1 MLVLSSIDSVRSH
14 RSSLP
19 KGTRVGFVPT
29 MGYLHDGHGRLI
41 QASKKNNDLT
51 VVSIFVNP
59 LQFGP
64 KEDLANYPRDIERDK
79 QRLETEGVDVLFL
92 PSVESMYPELMNGLL
107 TRVAVDEAFSSRA
120 CGAFRPD
127 HFEGVATVVL
137 KLFNIVAPCNAYFGL
152 KDYQQFVL
160 IMRMIDDFNLDVRI
174 HGLPTLR
181 ENDGLAMSSRNSYLS
196 PDDRALAPM
205 INKTLHEM
213 LTLLRDGASIADGAR
228 IFESQLSTISTRF
241 RVQYLEVYDRSFE
254 PVSTIVEGERVLVT
268 AVYLGDV
275 RLIDNLLF

>member
-1 MLVLSSIDSVRSH
+1 MGFLH
-14 RSSLP
+14 QGHFSL
-19 KGTRVGFVPT
+19 
-29 MGYLHDGHGRLI
+29 I
-41 QASKKNNDLT
+41 NASQNDNEVT
-51 VVSIFVNP
+51 IVSIFVNP

-64 KEDLANYPRDIERDK
+64 KEDLANYPRDLERDK
-79 QRLETEGVDVLFL
+79 QRLEAEGVDVLFL

-127 HFEGVATVVL
+127 HFEGVATVIL

-160 IMRMIDDFNLDVRI
+160 IKRMIDDFNLDI
-174 HGLPTLR
+174 SIQGLPTLR
-181 ENDGLAMSSRNSYLS
+181 EPDGLAMSSRNTYLNAE
-196 PDDRALAPM
+196 DRALAPM
-205 INKTLHEM
+205 VNMMLHKI
-213 LTLLRDGASIADGAR
+213 LPLLREGGSIADGR
-228 IFESQLSTISTRF
+228 VVFESQLSAISPRF
-241 RVQYLEVYDRSFE
+241 RVQYLEVYDRSYE
-254 PVSTIVEGERVLVT
+254 PVTTIVADERVIVC